1 MGFPQKRFFNLQP
14 LWYRK
19 FITLFFKTM
28 PNQKKTSSAG
38 ARKKKTYTARFKLD
52 GAVESLKD
60 GNAAEIARKYDLN
73 PNLLYIWR
81 DQLLEHGAKIFETA
95 PNQAVNELK
104 TKVSRLEQMLGKKE
118 VELNLLKNFSDF
130 YSSRNTPS

>member
-1 MGFPQKRFFNLQP
+1 MQNE
-14 LWYRK
+14 
-19 FITLFFKTM
+19 
-28 PNQKKTSSAG
+28 KKTGIAG
-38 ARKKKTYTARFKLD
+38 LRKKKTYTAQFKLD
-52 GAVESLKD
+52 RAIESLRS
-60 GNAAEIARKYDLN
+60 NNVAEIARKYDLN
-73 PNLLYIWR
+73 PNLLYLWR

-130 YSSRNTPS
+130 YSSRNTP